1 MNSSLSK
8 QSSLQARL
16 SFWLMSAS
24 FFLGAAITAHQ
35 ENAWTG
41 WVLIIAGL
49 VFNLDYRWRLKPEL
63 HYLLIETPSMRVISW
78 GLSLILVFIA
88 VSEINGYALDV
99 GLITGAAGL
108 GLNPEL
114 RQCFRL
120 KLLHEKVAKAK

>member
-24 FFLGAAITAHQ
+24 FFLGAAITAQQ

-41 WVLIIAGL
+41 WILIIAGL
-49 VFNLDYRWRLKPEL
+49 VFNLDYRWRLKPQQ
-63 HYLLIETPSMRVISW
+63 HHLLIETRSMRMISW
-78 GLSLILVFIA
+78 VVSLILMCVAVF
-88 VSEINGYALDV
+88 EINSYFLNV
-99 GLITGAAGL
+99 GLITAAAGL

-114 RQCFRL
+114 RQCMKL
-120 KLLHEKVAKAK
+120 KLLPEKVAKAE